1 MTQPNEFITRVD
13 QLTFTGTVLREFKGK
28 LQDLEPFQDKQQAKV
43 RLQFVDMAMIRS
55 LQDYPFPAAELV
67 MNRVNRKGE
76 VSDRGPWGA
85 FILASSLQGYP
96 DCMELKGKVLHMRA
110 KENKIDADE
119 ERNQSEGMFLTWEIL
134 AVDDIDRRAAGEPA
148 DDDSED
154 EPAAK
159 TK

>member
-1 MTQPNEFITRVD
+1 MTQPQDFITRVD

-43 RLQFVDMAMIRS
+43 RLQFVDMDVKHA

-96 DCMELKGKVLHMRA
+96 DCMELKGKVLHLLA
-110 KENKIDADE
+110 KVNKIDADE
-119 ERNQSEGMFLTWEIL
+119 ERGQTEGTYLTWDIL
-134 AVDDIDRRAAGEPA
+134 SVDAIDRRAEGEPA